1 MENQKHNQK
10 GNLGKERGGKKAFKT
25 PLMSSDIFW
34 YTYTSHTNGASFYSS
49 IILITQTEMQYLKH
63 T

>member
-25 PLMSSDIFW
+25 PLMSSDIF
-34 YTYTSHTNGASFYSS
+34 
-49 IILITQTEMQYLKH
+49 
-63 T
+63 